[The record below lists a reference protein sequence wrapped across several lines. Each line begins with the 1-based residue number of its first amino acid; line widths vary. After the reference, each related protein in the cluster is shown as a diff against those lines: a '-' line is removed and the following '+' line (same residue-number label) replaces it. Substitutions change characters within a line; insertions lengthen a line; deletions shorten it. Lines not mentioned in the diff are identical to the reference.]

1 MTLIMQV
8 HLISD
13 VHDAKHLLILMSDCD
28 KAAIKNL
35 SQEVSC
41 CVLTKKLPNPQDAWV
56 SILTILLMNLFAHVL
71 VWPVLVIC
79 CYPGIQSEMS
89 IY

>member
-28 KAAIKNL
+28 KAAIKSL

-41 CVLTKKLPNPQDAWV
+41 CVLTKKLPNPRRDANKHTYY
-56 SILTILLMNLFAHVL
+56 SANEL
-71 VWPVLVIC
+71 
-79 CYPGIQSEMS
+79 
-89 IY
+89 

>member
-41 CVLTKKLPNPQDAWV
+41 CVLTKKLPNPQRDA
-56 SILTILLMNLFAHVL
+56 
-71 VWPVLVIC
+71 
-79 CYPGIQSEMS
+79 
-89 IY
+89 